1 MFDIGWPE
9 LFLIAVVVLLVVGPK
24 ELPKVL
30 RNVGIWINKAK
41 VVTREFRTHVDDMIR
56 ENELEEVREEINTAG
71 QMNLEAVTENTIGLQ
86 DEIQDAV
93 EYNDDG
99 DYSVETF
106 EDDLHPSK
114 DVSDS
119 DEHRTPIEKDEDD
132 NAQSKKKNDLS
143 TDKSAA
149 NWVTLT
155 TVIKCL

>member
-41 VVTREFRTHVDDMIR
+41 VVTREFRTHVDYMIR

-86 DEIQDAV
+86 DEIQDAA
-93 EYNDDG
+93 EYDDHG
-99 DYSVETF
+99 NYNVETF

-114 DVSDS
+114 D
-119 DEHRTPIEKDEDD
+119 EHHTPIEKEEDD
-132 NAQSKKKNDLS
+132 DADSKKN
-143 TDKSAA
+143 
-149 NWVTLT
+149 
-155 TVIKCL
+155 

>member
-56 ENELEEVREEINTAG
+56 ENELEDLRGEINTAG
-71 QMNLEAVTENTIGLQ
+71 QTNLEAVTENTIGLQ
-86 DEIQDAV
+86 DEIQNAV
-93 EYNDDG
+93 EYDD
-99 DYSVETF
+99 DDNYSVETF
-106 EDDLHPSK
+106 EEDSHPTEDK
-114 DVSDS
+114 SDP
-119 DEHRTPIEKDEDD
+119 DEYHTPIEKDEDD
-132 NAQSKKKNDLS
+132 NIESKSKNDLS

-149 NWVTLT
+149 N
-155 TVIKCL
+155 

>member
-56 ENELEEVREEINTAG
+56 ESELEEVREEINTAG

-86 DEIQDAV
+86 YEIQDAV
-93 EYNDDG
+93 EYDDDG
-99 DYSVETF
+99 NYSVEAF

-114 DVSDS
+114 DVRDS

-149 NWVTLT
+149 N
-155 TVIKCL
+155 

>member
-30 RNVGIWINKAK
+30 RNVGTWINKAK

-56 ENELEEVREEINTAG
+56 ESELEEVREEINTAG

-93 EYNDDG
+93 EYDDDG

-106 EDDLHPSK
+106 EDDLHPPK

-132 NAQSKKKNDLS
+132 YAESKKKNDLS

-149 NWVTLT
+149 N
-155 TVIKCL
+155 

>member
-93 EYNDDG
+93 EYDD
-99 DYSVETF
+99 DSNYSVEAF
-106 EDDLHPSK
+106 EDDLHPPK
-114 DVSDS
+114 DVSDA
-119 DEHRTPIEKDEDD
+119 DEHHTPIEKDEDD
-132 NAQSKKKNDLS
+132 NAQSKNKE
-143 TDKSAA
+143 
-149 NWVTLT
+149 
-155 TVIKCL
+155 

>member
-30 RNVGIWINKAK
+30 RNVGTWINKAK

-56 ENELEEVREEINTAG
+56 ESELEEVREEINTAG

-93 EYNDDG
+93 EYDDDG
-99 DYSVETF
+99 NYSVEAF
-106 EDDLHPSK
+106 EDDLHPPK

-149 NWVTLT
+149 N
-155 TVIKCL
+155 

>member
-56 ENELEEVREEINTAG
+56 ESELEKVREEINTAG

-93 EYNDDG
+93 EYDDDG
-99 DYSVETF
+99 NYSVEAF
-106 EDDLHPSK
+106 EDALHPPK

-119 DEHRTPIEKDEDD
+119 DEHRAPIEKDEDD
-132 NAQSKKKNDLS
+132 NAQSKNKE
-143 TDKSAA
+143 
-149 NWVTLT
+149 WFEHW
-155 TVIKCL
+155 

>member
-93 EYNDDG
+93 DYDEHGN
-99 DYSVETF
+99 YSVETF
-106 EDDLHPSK
+106 EDDLHPLK
-114 DVSDS
+114 DESDS
-119 DEHRTPIEKDEDD
+119 DEHHTPIEKNEDD
-132 NAQSKKKNDLS
+132 NSQSKNKE
-143 TDKSAA
+143 
-149 NWVTLT
+149 WFERW
-155 TVIKCL
+155 

>member
-56 ENELEEVREEINTAG
+56 ESELEEVREEINTAG

-93 EYNDDG
+93 EYDDDG
-99 DYSVETF
+99 NYSVEAF
-106 EDDLHPSK
+106 EDDLHPPM

-119 DEHRTPIEKDEDD
+119 DEHHTPIEKDEDD
-132 NAQSKKKNDLS
+132 NAQSKNKE
-143 TDKSAA
+143 
-149 NWVTLT
+149 
-155 TVIKCL
+155 

>member
-30 RNVGIWINKAK
+30 RNVGTWINKGK

-56 ENELEEVREEINTAG
+56 ESELEEVREEINTAG

-93 EYNDDG
+93 EYDDDG

-106 EDDLHPSK
+106 EDDLHPPK
-114 DVSDS
+114 DVSGS
-119 DEHRTPIEKDEDD
+119 DEHHTPIEKDEDD
-132 NAQSKKKNDLS
+132 NAESKKKNDLS

-149 NWVTLT
+149 N
-155 TVIKCL
+155 